1 MSGNCKDCKVTPE
14 DAINHLSLLPNRKDD
29 PFSKIDYNKEGEIIV
44 KSLQNLCFQALMVNN
59 LSVTLALKKLPKKLK
74 IILEEKCK
82 ALLGYIRV
90 AWDSGKCYGC
100 KEGAPPEMLDNNG
113 KCVVCEKVKRTALV
127 YDQVKIGLKNFNLMH
142 FTKKIVFLG
151 QKRVN
156 YSGIGRGTRYIKDYK
171 LPVN

>member
-1 MSGNCKDCKVTPE
+1 MSGNCKDCNVTP
-14 DAINHLSLLPNRKDD
+14 DDVMDYLSNLPNIKDD
-29 PFSKIDYNKEGEIIV
+29 PFSKVEYNNGKIIL
-44 KSLQNLCFQALMVNN
+44 KSLQNLCFQALMGNN
-59 LSVTLALKKLPKKLK
+59 LSVTLALKRLPKKLK

-100 KEGAPPEMLDNNG
+100 KEGLPPEMLDNAG
-113 KCVVCEKVKRTALV
+113 ECIVCKKVIRTALV
-127 YDQVKIGLKNFNLMH
+127 YDQVKIGLKNFNFMH

-151 QKRVN
+151 QKRVV